1 VDDILLALL
10 VAKVIRDRE
19 AAVQKA
25 LPEEG
30 LLVAKCLP
38 IQKAWTDEG
47 GVTHIEGWIST
58 EDQDIEKDVVP
69 PESFL
74 DAVDG
79 YMALGAPLTSE
90 HQMRP
95 AGRTLERYPIG
106 HMQHVAL
113 VREGQVFKAGLHP
126 SDPADFEHFPGTG
139 TGVYGRGVLTDPLAS
154 TQVAKGNVRGFSWV
168 GLVRTIERLPGGGRK
183 FLRINPWREST
194 IAAFPV
200 NTKAVL
206 VAAQ

>member
-1 VDDILLALL
+1 VDDMLLALL
-10 VAKVIRDRE
+10 VARVIRARE

-30 LLVAKCLP
+30 ILVAKCLP
-38 IQKAWTDEG
+38 IQKAWTDTS

-79 YMALGAPLTSE
+79 YMDLGAPLTSE
-90 HQMRP
+90 HHLKPQ
-95 AGRTLERYPIG
+95 GRELVRYPIG
-106 HMQHVAL
+106 HMQQVAL
-113 VREGQVFKAGLHP
+113 VRDGQVFKAGKHP

-139 TGVYGRGVLTDPLAS
+139 TGVYGRGRAD
-154 TQVAKGNVRGFSWV
+154 
-168 GLVRTIERLPGGGRK
+168 
-183 FLRINPWREST
+183 
-194 IAAFPV
+194 
-200 NTKAVL
+200 
-206 VAAQ
+206 